1 MDDNY
6 NDVLNT
12 YYKFKAKYE
21 EGYNLAKNKI
31 RKKKISNEAKNEMI
45 RNIKRKCVN
54 CDAEG
59 GMLFTNEGRI
69 LKGICNAKNPCKFN
83 IELNIE
89 NCIDNKLDLEAER
102 DNLEEKM
109 SEIIVR
115 KLHLL
120 FELEAEEVTIDE
132 FNKLKPEYIEIKAL
146 IDEIEEDLDNKKKM
160 RDPETNDLVYRSEM
174 YKQINTQLANNIT
187 DFKDNLKKSYL
198 TEVQNQKKA
207 FLKDAMDIY
216 VTKILNDQKF
226 LRDIKYKY
234 CAIEKTPVEIV
245 DKISGQTVTKDFNIL
260 VQKEFLQQDNN
271 YNEQEGGVVS
281 NIYDVAI

>member
-1 MDDNY
+1 
-6 NDVLNT
+6 
-12 YYKFKAKYE
+12 
-21 EGYNLAKNKI
+21 
-31 RKKKISNEAKNEMI
+31 
-45 RNIKRKCVN
+45 
-54 CDAEG
+54 
-59 GMLFTNEGRI
+59 
-69 LKGICNAKNPCKFN
+69 
-83 IELNIE
+83 
-89 NCIDNKLDLEAER
+89 
-102 DNLEEKM
+102 
-109 SEIIVR
+109 
-115 KLHLL
+115 
-120 FELEAEEVTIDE
+120 
-132 FNKLKPEYIEIKAL
+132 
-146 IDEIEEDLDNKKKM
+146 M

-174 YKQINTQLANNIT
+174 YKQINTQLANNIA